1 MQNDEFGQ
9 QDFIPILSWTW
20 ILHPACMF
28 GFKLLIKTWVF
39 NFNIKSYRSQWFSCL
54 KYLFLLWKWIFVM
67 VWKNNENSYKWCKLW
82 FSPMLWCPVFQK
94 SLIKKQYVKNTQ
106 IRQNMWDTWPFFGR
120 FLLQS
125 GKIKTMMIFLINY
138 NAVIKLGTK

>member
-54 KYLFLLWKWIFVM
+54 KYLFLLWKWIFSM
-67 VWKNNENSYKWCKLW
+67 VWKIMKIHTNGANYDFYLCCGALYFRNHWL
-82 FSPMLWCPVFQK
+82 
-94 SLIKKQYVKNTQ
+94 KN
-106 IRQNMWDTWPFFGR
+106 NMWKIHKSDRICETHDPFLADFCYKVEKSKR
-120 FLLQS
+120 WWSF
-125 GKIKTMMIFLINY
+125 
-138 NAVIKLGTK
+138 